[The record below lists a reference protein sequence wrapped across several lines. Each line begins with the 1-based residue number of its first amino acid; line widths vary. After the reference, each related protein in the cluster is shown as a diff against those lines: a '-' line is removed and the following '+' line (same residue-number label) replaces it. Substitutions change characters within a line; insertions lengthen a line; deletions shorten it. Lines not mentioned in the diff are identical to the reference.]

1 MNMKDF
7 NAVVDTQLTLC
18 KGTLVK
24 KGIEYADVFDEDDLL
39 VQPDGQAT
47 LNIDALTDRLRAFKK
62 AAVLM
67 NTTPKAAL
75 FGMLSK
81 HLVSVSDMCTDG
93 QTYDIDRWNEKI
105 TDSIC
110 YLILLRA
117 IVEEEQLNEKN
128 RNKGA

>member
-39 VQPDGQAT
+39 VQPDGQVT

-62 AAVLM
+62 AAVFM

>member
-1 MNMKDF
+1 
-7 NAVVDTQLTLC
+7 
-18 KGTLVK
+18 
-24 KGIEYADVFDEDDLL
+24 
-39 VQPDGQAT
+39 
-47 LNIDALTDRLRAFKK
+47 
-62 AAVLM
+62 M

>member
-1 MNMKDF
+1 MNIKDF
-7 NAVVDTQLTLC
+7 ETVVRTQMLLC
-18 KGTLVK
+18 EAMLSHKGK
-24 KGIEYADVFDEDDLL
+24 EYAGDSYIMQE
-39 VQPDGQAT
+39 DGQLA
-47 LNIDALTDRLRAFKK
+47 LDVDAMTDRLHAFKK
-62 AAVLM
+62 AAALM

-81 HLVSVSDMCTDG
+81 HLVSVSDMCLDNKN
-93 QTYDIDRWNEKI
+93 YSIDRWNEKI

-117 IVEEEQLNEKN
+117 VVEEELNEKN

>member
-1 MNMKDF
+1 MKDF
-7 NAVVDTQLTLC
+7 NAVVNTQLERC
-18 KGTLVK
+18 QSTLVK

-39 VQPDGQAT
+39 VQPSGQLA
-47 LNIDALTDRLRAFKK
+47 LDIDALTDRLRAFKK

-93 QTYDIDRWNEKI
+93 QTYNIGLWNEKI
-105 TDSIC
+105 TDSMC

-117 IVEEEQLNEKN
+117 IVEEELLNEKN
-128 RNKGA
+128 KNESA

>member
-7 NAVVDTQLTLC
+7 NVVVDTQLTLC
-18 KGTLVK
+18 KDTLVK

-39 VQPDGQAT
+39 VQPDGQVT

>member
-1 MNMKDF
+1 MKDF

-24 KGIEYADVFDEDDLL
+24 KRIEYADVFDEDDLL
-39 VQPDGQAT
+39 VQPDGQVT